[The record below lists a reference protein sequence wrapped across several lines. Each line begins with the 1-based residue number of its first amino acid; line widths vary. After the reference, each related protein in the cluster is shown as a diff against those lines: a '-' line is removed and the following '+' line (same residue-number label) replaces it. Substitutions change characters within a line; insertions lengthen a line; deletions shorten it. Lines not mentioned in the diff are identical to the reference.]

1 MYIIIIYDSRSC
13 HITSAT
19 ISIKILLFQV
29 ANDNSGRVT
38 EYSAALPLN
47 IRTN

>member
-1 MYIIIIYDSRSC
+1 MYIIYDSRSC

-19 ISIKILLFQV
+19 ISIKIVLFQV
-29 ANDNSGRVT
+29 ANDSGRVT
-38 EYSAALPLN
+38 KYSAALPLN